1 MSHLAVLGT
10 RPLLRAALVSL
21 LESLGFERVE
31 EAPTLNALMQRATG
45 DTRPEIILI
54 NVSGVGD
61 ISRLMEEISS
71 WAPSTKVVFLSTDLD
86 VKLLSSCFAAGASGY
101 LLENLSSEALQ
112 KSLTLV
118 SAGEKVFPSELA
130 AVISDFALE
139 RDTGSETSADLQGFD
154 LSAREIWIL
163 RLLADGQSNKLIAST
178 LHIAESTVKL
188 HLRNILRKLHA
199 TNRTQA
205 ALWALRRGVVLA
217 NTDTSGVPGRTTD
230 TIFDR

>member
-1 MSHLAVLGT
+1 M
-10 RPLLRAALVSL
+10 
-21 LESLGFERVE
+21 
-31 EAPTLNALMQRATG
+31 
-45 DTRPEIILI
+45 
-54 NVSGVGD
+54 
-61 ISRLMEEISS
+61 
-71 WAPSTKVVFLSTDLD
+71 FLSTDLD
-86 VKLLSSCFAAGASGY
+86 LKLLSSCFAAGASGY

-130 AVISDFALE
+130 AVISDLAVE
-139 RDTGSETSADLQGFD
+139 RDTSSDPASADLQGFD

-217 NTDTSGVPGRTTD
+217 NTDTTVVPGRTSD
-230 TIFDR
+230 TVFDR